1 MENNFDFEQEEQ
13 QVSLEDYLRIIYRS
27 RWLILASFLVVLI
40 ATVIFTF
47 TTPPVYQATAK
58 IMVESKGSMERALFD
73 LNYLGNQS
81 TLVTN
86 QVEILKSRRLAEE
99 VVRTLESAPY
109 RDSLQIFQPNKDGEY
124 LTFREQV
131 EWVQNQL
138 EVTPRKESDVIELN
152 FKGGSP
158 FEAAKVCNVIA
169 ETYRKL
175 NREMNRR
182 EFKELRQF
190 LERQLQYKGAEL
202 QKSEEALKRYQEQNK
217 LVALDEVTKEM
228 ISRLAEAQAELE
240 TTTMELEAALEQKK
254 SFERELEDRKKNLPV
269 EVTQVSSPLLK
280 ELQEEYARKVSEKVT
295 YETLVAQEKVDP
307 EIYRLKIQ
315 SMTNQIK
322 AIQKRLQE
330 EARRIAMSTMVADP
344 LAISQQ
350 LVENILQL
358 ESHIKGLRA
367 KLEVLRE
374 VVDGYEQELAHLPQK
389 AIELARLQRQLEVD
403 KNTYI
408 LITEKLEETKISE
421 AGQQEN
427 VRIIDNAIE
436 PLYPIKPKKK
446 LNLLL
451 GALLGL
457 GLGIGLAFVI
467 EYFDNSI
474 KNPEEIERMGFPI
487 LSIIPEI
494 SPKEIAQRN
503 GSTNGKGNFIEE
515 EGKLIETRLI
525 THFDPKSP
533 ISEAYR
539 TLRTNLQFKF
549 KNGHDK
555 MVIMVTSSAPKEGKS
570 TTVANLAITMA
581 QMGSRTL
588 LVDTD
593 LRRPVIHS
601 IFNLQKDKGIT
612 NYLMN
617 RLTFEEVLK
626 PSIIDNLFIVTSG
639 PIPPNPSE
647 ILASQEMKRFIQ
659 EAKDQF
665 DVILFDSPPVIAVT
679 DAAILSAD
687 VDGVVL
693 VVKAHQTHRDAV
705 RRAKTLLE
713 NVSANIFGSLLNGV
727 KIEKTYG
734 TYYYY
739 YYYHYYSY
747 YGHDL
752 KRRKRSGIFN

>member
-99 VVRTLESAPY
+99 VVRTLESAPF

-138 EVTPRKESDVIELN
+138 EVTPRKDSDVIELN

-228 ISRLAEAQAELE
+228 ISRLAETQAELE

-254 SFERELEDRKKNLPV
+254 SFERELEERKKNLPV

-307 EIYRLKIQ
+307 EVYRLKIQ

-350 LVENILQL
+350 LVESILQL

-427 VRIIDNAIE
+427 VRIIDYAIE

>member
-254 SFERELEDRKKNLPV
+254 SFERELEERKKNLPV

>member
-27 RWLILASFLVVLI
+27 RWLILASFLVVLV

-131 EWVQNQL
+131 EWIQNQL

>member
-1 MENNFDFEQEEQ
+1 MDNNFDFEQEEQ
-13 QVSLEDYLRIIYRS
+13 QISLEDYLRIIYRS
-27 RWLILASFLVVLI
+27 RWLILASFLVVFI

-131 EWVQNQL
+131 KWIQDQL
-138 EVTPRKESDVIELN
+138 EVTPQKESDVIEIN

-158 FEAAKVCNVIA
+158 FEAAKVCNIIA

-175 NREMNRR
+175 NREMNRS

-202 QKSEEALKRYQEQNK
+202 KKSEEALKRYQEENK
-217 LVALDEVTKEM
+217 LVALDDVTQEM
-228 ISRLAEAQAELE
+228 ITRLAEVQAELE

-254 SFERELEDRKKNLPV
+254 SFEKELEERKKNLPV

-280 ELQEEYARKVSEKVT
+280 ELQEEYARKVSEKIT
-295 YETLVAQEKVDP
+295 YETLVSQEKVDP
-307 EIYRLKIQ
+307 EIYSLKLR
-315 SMTNQIK
+315 SMTSQIK

-350 LVENILQL
+350 LVENILTLDSQ
-358 ESHIKGLRA
+358 IKGLRA
-367 KLEVLRE
+367 KIEVLRE
-374 VVDGYEQELAHLPQK
+374 VIDTYEQQLANLPQK
-389 AIELARLQRQLEVD
+389 AIELARLKRQLEVD

-427 VRIIDNAIE
+427 IRIVDYAIE

-451 GALLGL
+451 GALIGL
-457 GLGIGLAFVI
+457 GLGIGLAFMI
-467 EYFDNSI
+467 EYFDQSI
-474 KNPEEIERMGFPI
+474 KNPEEIEKLGFPI

-494 SPKEIAQRN
+494 SPKEVAMRN
-503 GSTNGKGNFIEE
+503 GSSNGRGNFIEE

-549 KNGHDK
+549 KNSADK

-617 RLTFEEVLK
+617 RLTFEEIVK
-626 PSIIDNLFIVTSG
+626 PTIIDNLFIVTSG

-647 ILASQEMKRFIQ
+647 ILASDTMKKFIQ
-659 EAKDQF
+659 EAKENF

-679 DAAILSAD
+679 DAAVLSAD

-705 RRAKTLLE
+705 KRAKTLLE
-713 NVSANIFGSLLNGV
+713 NVDANIFGSLLNGV

-734 TYYYY
+734 SYYYY